1 MSSKGIYTN
10 TMKMDPDV
18 LEKLEQRKETVSSD
32 IQRLSNSKSV
42 VDERLRKSGGL
53 RLFLVILFVV
63 DAVAML
69 AVQFLTGM
77 VVTPG
82 QWMLLITL
90 SIAFSISVIV
100 LTMTMSRARSRN
112 YVAIAIATAIAAF
125 VLTGGIKYGLDLAQ
139 VVWAA
144 LAHPIRPSV
153 TIALEAYALM
163 ASIIAAYA
171 VYCSVSMIYG
181 RREDKAEAARLAR
194 EINERK
200 EEVKRI
206 EEEEQGFLRTALTPQ
221 CHRTT
226 ERWSG

>member
-18 LEKLEQRKETVSSD
+18 LENLHQKKEMVNGEIQELSD
-32 IQRLSNSKSV
+32 RKSV

-53 RLFLVILFVV
+53 RLFLVTLFVV
-63 DAVAML
+63 GAVAML
-69 AVQFLTGM
+69 AVQFLTSM

-82 QWMLLITL
+82 QWVLLITL
-90 SIAFSISVIV
+90 SVALSTSVIV
-100 LTMTMSRARSRN
+100 LTMSMSRARSRN
-112 YVAIAIATAIAAF
+112 YIAIAIATAIAAF
-125 VLTGGIKYGLDLAQ
+125 VLTGGIKYVLDLAQ
-139 VVWAA
+139 AIWTA
-144 LAHPIRPSV
+144 LAHPIHPSV
-153 TIALEAYALM
+153 TIALETYALL

-171 VYCSVSMIYG
+171 VYCSVIMLYG
-181 RREDKAEAARLAR
+181 RKEDKAEAARLAR
-194 EINERK
+194 EIDERK

-221 CHRTT
+221 CQRTT